1 MGEEKNN
8 NSNIN
13 RSVEEVNKD
22 LALIDFLYLDTNK
35 LNSFISQINNGT
47 LQSVSTKSSTMQ
59 GSNNSYSGN
68 ASIPAVAQAST
79 SRSASS
85 SNVNE
90 EILNY
95 NPYHSQYVEIL
106 NDLLSY
112 IQEFDS
118 SNDYDHTLCFFEGA
132 IQIRSAVITDR
143 ILRANLKH
151 KKAINGKWGNEE
163 ERNIKCMLDF
173 NLCIGEDITFNILSN
188 NNLVASGTMDESFL
202 FSPITQIVRG
212 YAGNLPGDWHIVGIF
227 DTWSPQEIDT
237 NAPPKFEDFTN
248 YLYNINNTY
257 TRISACK
264 VIPIA
269 IYKPIKF

>member
-212 YAGNLPGDWHIVGIF
+212 YLGSQSG
-227 DTWSPQEIDT
+227 
-237 NAPPKFEDFTN
+237 
-248 YLYNINNTY
+248 
-257 TRISACK
+257 
-264 VIPIA
+264 
-269 IYKPIKF
+269 YKCFLST

>member
-173 NLCIGEDITFNILSN
+173 NLCIG
-188 NNLVASGTMDESFL
+188 
-202 FSPITQIVRG
+202 
-212 YAGNLPGDWHIVGIF
+212 
-227 DTWSPQEIDT
+227 
-237 NAPPKFEDFTN
+237 
-248 YLYNINNTY
+248 
-257 TRISACK
+257 
-264 VIPIA
+264 
-269 IYKPIKF
+269 

>member
-1 MGEEKNN
+1 MGEKKNN
-8 NSNIN
+8 SKPN
-13 RSVEEVNKD
+13 RTVKEDTKD

-59 GSNNSYSGN
+59 GSNNSYGGN
-68 ASIPAVAQAST
+68 ASLPTIAQASASRAT
-79 SRSASS
+79 STT
-85 SNVNE
+85 NVDE
-90 EILNY
+90 KVVSY

-106 NDLLSY
+106 NDLLPY
-112 IQEFDS
+112 IQGFEP
-118 SNDYDHTLCFFEGA
+118 SNTYDHTLCFFEGA
-132 IQIRSAVITDR
+132 IQIRSAAITDR
-143 ILRANLKH
+143 ILRANLTH
-151 KKAINGKWGNEE
+151 KKAINGQWGKEE

-173 NLCIGEDITFNILSN
+173 NLCVGEAITFNILSDN
-188 NNLVASGTMDESFL
+188 SLVASGTMDESFL

-227 DTWSPQEIDT
+227 DTWSPQEMDK
-237 NAPPKFEDFTN
+237 NVAPKLEDFTD

-257 TRISACK
+257 NRICDCK
-264 VIPIA
+264 IIPIA

>member
-1 MGEEKNN
+1 MGEKKNN
-8 NSNIN
+8 SKPN
-13 RSVEEVNKD
+13 RTVKEDTKD

-59 GSNNSYSGN
+59 GSNNSYGGN
-68 ASIPAVAQAST
+68 AGLPTVAQASASRAT
-79 SRSASS
+79 STT
-85 SNVNE
+85 NVDE
-90 EILNY
+90 KVISY
-95 NPYHSQYVEIL
+95 NPYHSQFVEIL
-106 NDLLSY
+106 NDLLPY

-173 NLCIGEDITFNILSN
+173 NLCIG
-188 NNLVASGTMDESFL
+188 
-202 FSPITQIVRG
+202 
-212 YAGNLPGDWHIVGIF
+212 
-227 DTWSPQEIDT
+227 
-237 NAPPKFEDFTN
+237 
-248 YLYNINNTY
+248 
-257 TRISACK
+257 
-264 VIPIA
+264 
-269 IYKPIKF
+269 

>member
-237 NAPPKFEDFTN
+237 NASPKFEDFTD

-257 TRISACK
+257 TRISDCK

>member
-163 ERNIKCMLDF
+163 ELNIKCMLDF

-237 NAPPKFEDFTN
+237 NASPKFEDFTD

-257 TRISACK
+257 TRISDCK

>member
-1 MGEEKNN
+1 MGKKKS
-8 NSNIN
+8 NSNTN
-13 RSVEEVNKD
+13 RTVKEDTKN

-59 GSNNSYSGN
+59 GSNNSYGGN
-68 ASIPAVAQAST
+68 ASIPTLAQASIN
-79 SRSASS
+79 RAASTT
-85 SNVNE
+85 NVDE

-112 IQEFDS
+112 IQGFEP
-118 SNDYDHTLCFFEGA
+118 SNTYDHTLCFFEGA

-143 ILRANLKH
+143 ILRANLTH
-151 KKAINGKWGNEE
+151 KKAINGQWGKEE

-173 NLCIGEDITFNILSN
+173 NLCIGEDITFNILSDN
-188 NNLVASGTMDESFL
+188 SLVASGTMDESFL

-227 DTWSPQEIDT
+227 DTWHPQKIDK
-237 NAPPKFEDFTN
+237 NAPPMFEDFTD

-257 TRISACK
+257 TRVSDCK

>member
-227 DTWSPQEIDT
+227 DTWSPQDIDT
-237 NAPPKFEDFTN
+237 NAPPKFEDFTDH
-248 YLYNINNTY
+248 LYNINNTY
-257 TRISACK
+257 TRISDCK
-264 VIPIA
+264 IIPIA